1 MLARTVSFPVAFSGA
16 NAVDLLTGL
25 AWPVLVG
32 LVIWV
37 LLPSIRE
44 VIHSRGF
51 SVKAG
56 GMEISVQDASDQL
69 AGQLDDLREQISA
82 VKAQHGDVDSAPLG
96 EGLRNLRTVLWVD
109 DYPENNAFEMDALLR
124 KQITVDQAAS
134 TREAVGKAT
143 SRSFDAIVTDM
154 GREIDGEDAG
164 LELLDA
170 LKEHN
175 VRAPVIVYASAT
187 AVART
192 REAALARGAFGVTS
206 SGTELLDTLARL
218 GSSSG

>member
-1 MLARTVSFPVAFSGA
+1 MLVPNVPPPVAFTGA

-37 LLPSIRE
+37 LLPSIRA
-44 VIHSRGF
+44 VLHSRAF

-69 AGQLDDLREQISA
+69 ASQLEDLREQISA
-82 VKAQHGDVDSAPLG
+82 LKAQQGDADSVPIG

-124 KQITVDQAAS
+124 NQIAVDQAAS

-143 SRSFDAIVTDM
+143 SRSFDAIITDI
-154 GREIDGEDAG
+154 GREADGEDAG
-164 LELLDA
+164 LDLLKA

-175 VRAPVIVYASAT
+175 IAAPVIVYASA
-187 AVART
+187 AAAGRA
-192 REAALARGAFGVTS
+192 REAALALGAYGVTS
-206 SGTELLDTLARL
+206 SGTELLDLLARL
-218 GSSSG
+218 GLSSG

>member
-1 MLARTVSFPVAFSGA
+1 MLARNMSALAAFTGA

-32 LVIWV
+32 LVIWA
-37 LLPSIRE
+37 LLPNIRA
-44 VIHSRGF
+44 VVRSRAF

-82 VKAQHGDVDSAPLG
+82 LKAQQGDTESVPIG

-109 DYPENNAFEMDALLR
+109 DYPENNAFERDALLR
-124 KQITVDQAAS
+124 KQITVVQAAS
-134 TREAVGKAT
+134 TREAVGQAT
-143 SRSFDAIVTDM
+143 SRSFDAIITDM
-154 GREIDGEDAG
+154 GREADGEDAG
-164 LELLDA
+164 LELLNA
-170 LKEHN
+170 LKQHN
-175 VRAPVIVYASAT
+175 IAAPVIVYASAT

-192 REAALARGAFGVTS
+192 RAAALALGASCVTS
-206 SGTELLDTLARL
+206 SGTELLGMLAAV
-218 GSSSG
+218 GPSSR